1 MNSFVITP
9 RNKAEYQFLFSLMQ
23 KLNLNSKELSREE
36 IEDAGLLYLMQQ
48 ADRSKTVSRDSVM
61 KKLKAK

>member
-23 KLNLNSKELSREE
+23 KLKLNSKELSREE
-36 IEDAGLLYLMQQ
+36 IEDAGLLYLMKQ
-48 ADRSKTVSRDSVM
+48 ADRSKTVSRDSVL
-61 KKLKAK
+61 KKLRVK